1 MDEDEKI
8 KKTIKSMGI
17 PIEKV
22 EKSNFIPEERNDKT
36 NFIFYGTK
44 HISVCVR
51 LFFTLCERLSKAKEI
66 SRTFLE
72 NEKTVLLSEEE

>member
-1 MDEDEKI
+1 MN
-8 KKTIKSMGI
+8 I
-17 PIEKV
+17 PIIKV
-22 EKSNFIPEERNDKT
+22 EQSNYIPEERKDNT

-72 NEKTVLLSEEE
+72 NEKTILLGEEEKK